1 LSVEWLSHL
10 VGMSGP
16 GAGLRSID
24 TPMEEIESIFD
35 SVFAPSP
42 GEAAHELGPS
52 LVLDLVQLYGSDE
65 DM

>member
-1 LSVEWLSHL
+1 
-10 VGMSGP
+10 MSGP

-35 SVFAPSP
+35 SVFAPIP
-42 GEAAHELGPS
+42 GEAAHELDPS
-52 LVLDLVQLYGSDE
+52 LVSDLVQLYGSDE

>member
-1 LSVEWLSHL
+1 LSVEWLSQI
-10 VGMSGP
+10 VDMSGP

-35 SVFAPSP
+35 SVFAPIP
-42 GEAAHELGPS
+42 GEATQELDPS
-52 LVLDLVQLYGSDE
+52 LASDLVQLYGSDE